1 MRERPILFSDAM
13 LAAHQ
18 PHAAP
23 SAPPSESDKEDAEL
37 PENCRQ
43 RLMCSGKPYYRS
55 TCDACGKWAPDWR
68 KCDAAI
74 DAARAKK
81 EQP

>member
-23 SAPPSESDKEDAEL
+23 SAPPSESATEDAEL
-37 PENCRQ
+37 TDDEVLACRRFTGAGPDT
-43 RLMCSGKPYYRS
+43 RLDRI
-55 TCDACGKWAPDWR
+55 AFAR
-68 KCDAAI
+68 AVLR
-74 DAARAKK
+74 AARAKK